1 MPTRYL
7 KPGVRDSETI
17 DSLSPQAE
25 NLFYRLLVTVDDFG
39 RFDARPAMIKA
50 QCFPI
55 KESISINKCK
65 DLLEELNE
73 KNLIYVYEV
82 AGKLTL
88 MMCKW
93 DNVPRSKESKYP
105 APTDSCIQVHT
116 DVNQVNTD
124 VSLTETETI
133 TKTQTKTKTPPFGVS
148 QEVWDSFVQQRKA
161 KKAQVTELVIA
172 GIQREADKAGWSLEN
187 ALNEIVVRNWQS
199 FKAEWVKEKQ
209 SNSERL
215 SNSMSVLTN
224 GLTTPKKP
232 FWQTEEVKNER
243 LL

>member
-1 MPTRYL
+1 
-7 KPGVRDSETI
+7 
-17 DSLSPQAE
+17 
-25 NLFYRLLVTVDDFG
+25 
-39 RFDARPAMIKA
+39 
-50 QCFPI
+50 
-55 KESISINKCK
+55 
-65 DLLEELNE
+65 
-73 KNLIYVYEV
+73 
-82 AGKLTL
+82 

-116 DVNQVNTD
+116 DVNQVSTD

-161 KKAQVTELVIA
+161 KKAQITELVIA

-199 FKAEWVKEKQ
+199 FKADWVKEKQ
-209 SNSERL
+209 SHSERL